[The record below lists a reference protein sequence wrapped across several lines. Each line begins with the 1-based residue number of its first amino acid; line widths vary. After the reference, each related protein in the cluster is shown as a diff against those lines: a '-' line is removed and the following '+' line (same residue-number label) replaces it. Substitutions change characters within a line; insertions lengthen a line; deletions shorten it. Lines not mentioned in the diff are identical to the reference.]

1 MWFKLTVSLI
11 FSSRSDVL
19 SGSYLDR
26 LPLELIISI
35 FSHCEWR
42 DVVSCRSVCRGFKDL
57 VDTHEHGIVETMLK
71 RLEGTNIS
79 LLSRLFPPPKSRLP
93 SHGGARRPTLQ
104 YINTL
109 EKRHITC
116 SELAFFLA
124 KDAVTPL
131 FKNGSANLSRRDI
144 DKHKEHAVRVIQRRL
159 VRQMY
164 HVEHFLVNT
173 RLQLSAALTSL
184 AAENNSDTPPT
195 NALLAQI
202 YREVQAAIIAMWPDT
217 ALISTHHAFHFL
229 VNTIRLAL
237 SPDPPHNTNDDTV
250 CIILRCPSPLQRCLE
265 FFHADTP
272 SAPSR
277 LRRQFMIDMQ
287 DEKEKADLL
296 AHVVFGG
303 LDRKAGKRRGTGS
316 AGESSW
322 NPRVSE
328 VWFEVARCEL

>member
-1 MWFKLTVSLI
+1 
-11 FSSRSDVL
+11 
-19 SGSYLDR
+19 
-26 LPLELIISI
+26 
-35 FSHCEWR
+35 
-42 DVVSCRSVCRGFKDL
+42 
-57 VDTHEHGIVETMLK
+57 MLK
-71 RLEGTNIS
+71 RHEGTNIS

-104 YINTL
+104 YIQTL

-116 SELAFFLA
+116 RELAFVLA
-124 KDAVTPL
+124 NIAVTPL
-131 FKNGSANLSRRDI
+131 FKNWNANLSRRDI
-144 DKHKEHAVRVIQRRL
+144 DHRKEHAIDKIRHSL

-164 HVEHFLVNT
+164 HVDHFLVNT
-173 RLQLSAALTSL
+173 RLRLSAALTSL

-202 YREVQAAIIAMWPDT
+202 YREVQAGIIATWPDT

-229 VNTIRLAL
+229 VNTIRLAI

-250 CIILRCPSPLQRCLE
+250 CIMLRCPCPLQRCLE
-265 FFHADTP
+265 FFAADTP

-287 DEKEKADLL
+287 EEKEKAGVLE
-296 AHVVFGG
+296 HIVFGG
-303 LDRKAGKRRGTGS
+303 PDKKTGKRRGTGS
-316 AGESSW
+316 VKEPSW

-328 VWFEVARCEL
+328 VWFEVAKCELRKRGLEQHLADGIFRFSPGEVMVGCPECQTI